1 MIYAALVVLCL
12 LCGWRTDGLRVLSFG
27 FAAGWLLFVT
37 SWGPWSAA
45 MALSDAGIYT
55 TSPEVW
61 AIADATN
68 GMLALRYGHKHW
80 WGFALWFL
88 YVAQC
93 VMHVSFLG
101 GWSWGQYK
109 SGLDATFL
117 MQVAV
122 FLMAGGKGVYDAG
135 MRFCAG
141 DGDLLRRGF
150 LRARNRGSLEAGPV
164 DGH

>member
-1 MIYAALVVLCL
+1 MPAIGFVV
-12 LCGWRTDGLRVLSFG
+12 
-27 FAAGWLLFVT
+27 GWLLFVT
-37 SWGPWSAA
+37 SWEPWGAA
-45 MALSDAGIYT
+45 LLLSDAGIYT

-68 GMLALRYGHKHW
+68 GMLALRYGHRHW

-109 SGLDATFL
+109 TGLDATFL

-122 FLMAGGKGVYDAG
+122 FLMVGGKGVYDAG
-135 MRFCAG
+135 LHIRTYVG
-141 DGDLLRRGF
+141 DRLRRSILGS
-150 LRARNRGSLEAGPV
+150 ARHQGVPDRGAV
-164 DGH
+164 DGY